1 MKKLIWFMCT
11 ALLIWSPLVREAN
24 AQTYTQDQVLAKMS
38 DANKNFRSM
47 EASVERTSV
56 DVLVK
61 TQDTEYGKVYF
72 KRGKDGQPMI
82 RFDFNKPT
90 EHTALIAER
99 RVQLYN
105 PKIKQVQQMDLG
117 KDSDKAEL
125 LLVGFGQSSEQLK
138 QTYNVSFVGEETL
151 AGQKMS
157 VLDLRP
163 KSEKVAQTFASIRLW
178 IDQKQWL
185 PLQVKETEAGS
196 RGDYQ
201 IVKFTNL
208 KLNSDIKDSVFKL
221 NLPKDVQ
228 IVK

>member
-1 MKKLIWFMCT
+1 MKKVVQFICAVLFV
-11 ALLIWSPLVREAN
+11 LVPMVRLAG
-24 AQTYTQDQVLAKMS
+24 AQTYTLDQILSKMS
-38 DANKNFRSM
+38 EANRNFRSL

-72 KRGKDGQPMI
+72 KRGKDAQPMI
-82 RFDFNKPT
+82 RFDFNKPS
-90 EHTALIAER
+90 EHVALIAQGK
-99 RVQLYN
+99 VQLYN
-105 PKIKQVQQMDLG
+105 PKIKQVQQMELG

-138 QTYNVSFVGEETL
+138 QSYNVSFVKEETV

-157 VLDLRP
+157 VLDLKP
-163 KSEKVAQTFASIRLW
+163 KSERVAAMFSVIRLW
-178 IDQKQWL
+178 VDQKQWL
-185 PLQVKETEAGS
+185 PLQVQETEAGS

-208 KLNSDIKDSVFKL
+208 KLNTDIKDSVFKL

-228 IVK
+228 LVK